1 MGHLKHE
8 DMARMIGG
16 NINKRARKKFLKHLS
31 RCQSCSKVFTETLKF
46 FEEEEGEQE
55 EVFTLP
61 VLQKKFP
68 RFLYS
73 VGDFFANKKLR
84 PAFAAVVLILVLLT
98 LPFILTRHGQISDQ
112 VQSIK
117 ERFLSPKSAYS
128 FSGSPDEISSALRA
142 GIFIEDLSVVVNHA
156 KDKELKTKIG
166 KRLIIQL
173 RNISPEET
181 DKLFPNPEDVGKLKK
196 AVKNIERLIE
206 SRSLTEPF
214 LFGRFL
220 ERTFLAAFQDKRPL
234 PEDIEKFRQIARR
247 PGLPPA
253 VLIELDKLKTAT
265 ENDDIKDACEKIEKI
280 FFSY

>member
-8 DMARMIGG
+8 DMAGMIGG
-16 NINKRARKKFLKHLS
+16 NINKRTRKKFLKHLS

-46 FEEEEGEQE
+46 FQEEEGEQE
-55 EVFTLP
+55 QVFTLP
-61 VLQKKFP
+61 VLQKKSP
-68 RFLYS
+68 GFLHR
-73 VGDFFANKKLR
+73 VGDFFANKRLR
-84 PAFAAVVLILVLLT
+84 PAFAAAALILVLLT
-98 LPFILTRHGQISDQ
+98 LPFILTRDGHISDQ

-117 ERFLSPKSAYS
+117 ERFFSPKSKYG
-128 FSGSPDEISSALRA
+128 FGGSPDEISSALRA

-181 DKLFPNPEDVGKLKK
+181 DKLFPNPEDVGELKK

-206 SRSLTEPF
+206 SKSLTEPF

-220 ERTFLAAFQDKRPL
+220 ERSFLDTFKDKRPL
-234 PEDIEKFRQIARR
+234 PKDIERYRQLARK
-247 PGLPPA
+247 PGFSPE
-253 VLIELDKLKTAT
+253 VLKEFDKLKIAT
-265 ENDDIKDACEKIEKI
+265 VSNDIRETCEKIEKI